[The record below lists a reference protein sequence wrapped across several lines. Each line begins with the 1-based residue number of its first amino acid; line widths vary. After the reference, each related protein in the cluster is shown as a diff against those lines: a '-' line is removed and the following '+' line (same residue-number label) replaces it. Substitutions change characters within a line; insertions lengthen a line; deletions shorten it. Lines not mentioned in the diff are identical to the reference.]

1 MYYRREEQI
10 VNEAVAMLCTTG
22 GKNRSSMKLL
32 SCCVLQEGRTD
43 RQRSCCHTVY
53 YKREEQNVNE
63 AVVMLCTTEGRNRLL
78 MNLLS
83 CSVLQEGPEEQT
95 VTEITGHAVH
105 YRREER
111 TVTEAV
117 VMLCATGGRN
127 RPLLKLSSCCVLQ
140 EGGTD
145 RY

>member
-1 MYYRREEQI
+1 M
-10 VNEAVAMLCTTG
+10 
-22 GKNRSSMKLL
+22 
-32 SCCVLQEGRTD
+32 
-43 RQRSCCHTVY
+43 Y

-95 VTEITGHAVH
+95 VTEITGHAVY
-105 YRREER
+105 YRRDR
-111 TVTEAV
+111 RNRLLLKSR
-117 VMLCATGGRN
+117 VMLCTTGGRN
-127 RPLLKLSSCCVLQ
+127 GPLLKLSSCCVLQ

-145 RY
+145 HY